1 MPTFLFFIFIDLNY
15 SSNTHMKG
23 TYFMEK
29 EAEKNSLELSCVG
42 THKNQDKWLACK
54 NEKESHRYLR
64 M

>member
-1 MPTFLFFIFIDLNY
+1 MPTFLCFIFIDLNFI
-15 SSNTHMKG
+15 SNAHTKG
-23 TYFMEK
+23 TFFMEK

-42 THKNQDKWLACK
+42 THKNQDKWLPCE